1 MALSAQELRI
11 GNYVMGGKGKPYRF
25 ELCDFSDWCNDHNSH
40 EFGDNIHPIPLTEE
54 WLLKFGFEKDRIM
67 SYFKDCGEYK
77 MKISINS
84 FSGTIEEDS
93 SWFISILTG
102 YGSQP
107 VTLVKQYV
115 HQLQNLYFALAGE
128 ELVCK
133 D

>member
-1 MALSAQELRI
+1 
-11 GNYVMGGKGKPYRF
+11 
-25 ELCDFSDWCNDHNSH
+25 
-40 EFGDNIHPIPLTEE
+40 
-54 WLLKFGFEKDRIM
+54 
-67 SYFKDCGEYK
+67 

-84 FSGTIEEDS
+84 FSGTLEKDS